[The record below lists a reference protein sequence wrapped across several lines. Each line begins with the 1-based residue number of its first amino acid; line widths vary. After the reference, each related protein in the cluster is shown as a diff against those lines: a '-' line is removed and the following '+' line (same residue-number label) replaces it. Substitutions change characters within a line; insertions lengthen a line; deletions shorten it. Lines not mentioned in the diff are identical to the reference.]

1 MGKLLCAIG
10 LAALLGQAQ
19 AQTGAMPVQS
29 PWSFKT
35 IMVKATVTPLR
46 TSTTGFTAIAGQA
59 QAVNLALNTVSAVF
73 PGQKTSAMVVSG
85 LRLSVTSQAGWTANT
100 TVDLALPGVVTVP
113 AGRTLAV
120 RLDYPLVGAGTLQ
133 WAVGATSIS
142 GPITPA
148 PPPPPTPSPAPPPVV
163 TPPPLP
169 PPSTVTASKPGD
181 YTGVCQGCA
190 NPPLSQLVDASGVVW
205 TFVGGQAFRNNVG
218 VAKPH
223 TDDQRLYVS
232 ASGGI
237 RVESPSKGYLCWIG
251 SAWSGSGC

>member
-1 MGKLLCAIG
+1 VRYLLALMLLCAF
-10 LAALLGQAQ
+10 QAQ

-35 IMVKATVTPLR
+35 QMVQATVVPLR
-46 TSTTGFTAIAGQA
+46 ATATGFAAIAGQA
-59 QAVNLALNTVSAVF
+59 QKANLQLNMVSAVF
-73 PGQKTSAMVVSG
+73 PGQKTSPMVVSG

-100 TVDLALPGVVTVP
+100 TVDLSLLPSITVP

-120 RLDYPLVGAGTLQ
+120 RLDYPVTGAGTLQ
-133 WAVGATSIS
+133 WTVGATSIS

-148 PPPPPTPSPAPPPVV
+148 PPPVV
-163 TPPPLP
+163 TPVPT
-169 PPSTVTASKPGD
+169 TVASKPGD
-181 YTGVCQGCA
+181 YTGICSTCP
-190 NPPLSQLVDASGVVW
+190 NPPLPQLVDAAGVIW
-205 TFVGGQAFRNNVG
+205 TFVGGQAYRNNVG

-237 RVESPSKGYLCWIG
+237 RVESPSKGYLCWTG